1 MLLKILKGKIHRA
14 TVTDA
19 DLDYQGSVTVD
30 AGLLDA
36 AGIVPHE
43 AVSIYDVTNGSRLET
58 YALPGARGS
67 GTVCVNGAA
76 AHLCHRGDLVILCA
90 YAQMTPEEA
99 AAHRPPVVFVDCANR
114 VAHLAYY
121 GTADDEGGDKDC

>member
-19 DLDYQGSVTVD
+19 DLEYQGSVTVD
-30 AGLLDA
+30 ADLLDA

-67 GTVCVNGAA
+67 GTVCINGAA

-90 YAQMTPEEA
+90 YAHMTPEEA
-99 AAHRPPVVFVDCANR
+99 AAHRPPVVFVDAGNR
-114 VAHLAYY
+114 IAHLARY
-121 GTADDEGGDKDC
+121 GIADDEGEDKDC

>member
-1 MLLKILKGKIHRA
+1 MFLRILKGKIHRA

-30 AGLLDA
+30 ADLLDA

-58 YALPGARGS
+58 YALKGERGS
-67 GTVCVNGAA
+67 GTVCINGAA

-90 YAQMTPEEA
+90 YALMDPEEA
-99 AAHRPPVVFVDCANR
+99 AAHRPPVVFVDGTNR
-114 VAHLAYY
+114 IVRVGRY
-121 GTADDEGGDKDC
+121 GASDDEGSDTDC

>member
-19 DLDYQGSVTVD
+19 DLNYQGSVTVD
-30 AGLLDA
+30 EDLLDA
-36 AGIVPHE
+36 SGIVPHE

-58 YALPGARGS
+58 YALPGPRGS
-67 GTVCVNGAA
+67 GTVCINGAA

-90 YAQMTPEEA
+90 YALMTPEEA
-99 AAHRPPVVFVDCANR
+99 TAHRPPVIFVDGTNR
-114 VAHLAYY
+114 IARLARY
-121 GTADDEGGDKDC
+121 GVADDEGEDKDC